1 MRVVYV
7 THTAR
12 RSGAEIGL
20 LRFLAATRERISA
33 TVILAE
39 DGDLVPALRDA
50 GAEPVVLPM
59 AEDARGLKRDEVGL
73 GRRQA
78 SAAAHVARYAVRLA
92 RELRARRPDLA
103 HTNSLKAG
111 PYGSVAARL
120 AGVPVVWHLHDHL
133 SREYLP
139 ARAVGPMRLLAATLP
154 DALLTVS
161 QSVRRAVGRVRPGLQ
176 TDVIP
181 FPVPMPAEPVA
192 LRDRVEV
199 IGTVGR
205 LAPWK
210 GQHVFLD
217 AFAQAFRDGPVRARV
232 VGGPLFGETDYEQRL
247 HAQAAALGI
256 ADRVE
261 FTGHREDVE
270 DEFRQLDVLVHASI
284 TGDPQPQAV
293 IEGMGAG
300 LPVVAAGAG
309 GIPEY
314 LHDGVAGVLHR
325 PGDAGDL
332 ARAMLRAAGPLEA
345 RRAMAAAGR
354 AAVQQ
359 FTPEV
364 LVGRMLDFYE
374 RVRG

>member
-1 MRVVYV
+1 VRVIYV

-12 RSGAEIGL
+12 RSGAEIAL
-20 LRFLAATRERISA
+20 VRFLAATRERISA

-78 SAAAHVARYAVRLA
+78 SAAAHVARYAARLA
-92 RELRARRPDLA
+92 RELRARRPDLV

-111 PYGSVAARL
+111 PYGSAAARL

-139 ARAVGPMRLLAATLP
+139 ARAVAPMRLLAATLP
-154 DALLTVS
+154 NALLTVS
-161 QSVRRAVGRVRPGLQ
+161 HSARRAVGRVRPGLK

-181 FPVPMPAEPVA
+181 FPVPIPAEPVT
-192 LRDRVEV
+192 LRDRVEL
-199 IGTVGR
+199 IGMVGR

-217 AFAQAFRDGPVRARV
+217 AFAQAFPDSPVRARV
-232 VGGPLFGETDYEQRL
+232 VGGPMFGETDYEQRL
-247 HAQAAALGI
+247 HARAAALGI
-256 ADRVE
+256 ADRVD
-261 FTGHREDVE
+261 FTGHREDVQAE
-270 DEFRQLDVLVHASI
+270 LRQVDVLVHSSI
-284 TGDPQPQAV
+284 TSDPQPQAV

-300 LPVVAAGAG
+300 LPVVAARAG
-309 GIPEY
+309 GITEY
-314 LHDGVAGVLHR
+314 LHDGVGGVLHR

-332 ARAMLRAAGPLEA
+332 ARAMRQAAGPLDA
-345 RRAMAAAGR
+345 RQAMAAAGR
-354 AAVQQ
+354 AAVRQ

-364 LVGRMLDFYE
+364 LVDRMLDFYE
-374 RVRG
+374 RVRR

>member
-1 MRVVYV
+1 VRVIYV

-12 RSGAEIGL
+12 RSGAELAL
-20 LRFLAATRERISA
+20 LRFLAAVGKRVSA

-39 DGDLVPALRDA
+39 DGDLVQALRDA

-59 AEDARGLKRDEVGL
+59 AEDARALKRAEVGL

-78 SAAAHVARYAVRLA
+78 TAAAHVARYAVRLA
-92 RELRARRPDLA
+92 SELRARRPDLV

-133 SREYLP
+133 TREHLP
-139 ARAVGPMRLLAATLP
+139 ARAVAPMRLLAATLP

-161 QSVRRAVGRVRPGLQ
+161 QSVRRAVGWVRPGLQ

-199 IGTVGR
+199 IGMVGR

-217 AFAQAFRDGPVRARV
+217 AFARAFPEGPVRARV
-232 VGGPLFGETDYEQRL
+232 VGGALFGETDYEQRL

-256 ADRVE
+256 AERVE
-261 FTGHREDVE
+261 FTGHREDV
-270 DEFRQLDVLVHASI
+270 DAEFRQLDVFVHASI
-284 TGDPQPQAV
+284 SGDPLAQV
-293 IEGMGAG
+293 VVEGMGTG

-314 LHDGVAGVLHR
+314 LHDGVGGVLHR
-325 PGDAGDL
+325 PGDADDL
-332 ARAMLRAAGPLEA
+332 ARAMRQAAGPLEA
-345 RRAMAAAGR
+345 RRAMASAGR
-354 AAVQQ
+354 AAARQ